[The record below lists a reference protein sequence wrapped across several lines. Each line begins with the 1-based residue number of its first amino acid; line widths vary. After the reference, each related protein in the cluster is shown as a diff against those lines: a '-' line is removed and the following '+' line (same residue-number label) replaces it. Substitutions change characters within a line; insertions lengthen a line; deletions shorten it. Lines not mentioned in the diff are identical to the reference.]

1 MKKKYTVILTIIFMI
16 LAGAFELFQGTVAI
30 TPSEDLK
37 VHFLDVGQG
46 DSIFIEL
53 PTNETILIDASI
65 KDASN
70 KIINYLR
77 EENVSKIDYVFATHP
92 HSDHI
97 GGMSA
102 VIKAFDIG
110 QIYMPK
116 AVTTTKTYEN
126 LLLTIKD
133 KNLKIKTA
141 KAGNTIIDTDD
152 LKLVVLAPNQDSYE
166 SLNNYSIVLKLTY
179 KEKSFLFMGDAET
192 LSEKEITGDVQADVL
207 KVGHHGS
214 RTSTSQAFL
223 NKVNPSY
230 AVISVGLNNDY
241 KHPHQEVIDRLE
253 KKNIKIYRTD
263 QNGDIIFTTDGYNI
277 DVKVEK

>member
-70 KIINYLR
+70 KLINYLR

-133 KNLKIKTA
+133 KNLKIKAA

-152 LKLVVLAPNQDSYE
+152 LKLVINKFKGIACLHSNYFKTCN
-166 SLNNYSIVLKLTY
+166 LNRNNYTNLKWEDEPVEVFINMENWIWTSGIANIVGDGRKQLPSLIKAIVSIIEIPQKKQPIAPIITTVKMGTKRMVHLMSGLT
-179 KEKSFLFMGDAET
+179 
-192 LSEKEITGDVQADVL
+192 
-207 KVGHHGS
+207 
-214 RTSTSQAFL
+214 
-223 NKVNPSY
+223 
-230 AVISVGLNNDY
+230 
-241 KHPHQEVIDRLE
+241 
-253 KKNIKIYRTD
+253 NIQK
-263 QNGDIIFTTDGYNI
+263 F
-277 DVKVEK
+277 K